1 MVKFKLI
8 KTIGATFVCLLIVYV
23 LLNII
28 GVIFKNMS
36 ISETWILICFS
47 IVILL
52 AIFFCTFTVLD
63 AIKKYIKDDNI
74 DET

>member
-1 MVKFKLI
+1 MDLVFKLI
-8 KTIGATFVCLLIVYV
+8 KTIGATFVCLFIVYA
-23 LLNII
+23 LLS
-28 GVIFKNMS
+28 IFEFSYKS
-36 ISETWILICFS
+36 ASDTWILICFS

-74 DET
+74 NDT

>member
-28 GVIFKNMS
+28 GVIFKN
-36 ISETWILICFS
+36 ISEIWILVCFS

-74 DET
+74 DDT